1 MEEKKLNFKNEK
13 NKFLKDIYNDYYK
26 KIYILCFKILNN
38 NDDALDATQETF
50 IQVYKSIDSLKD
62 INKFNSWINKIAISK
77 CSYIIRKNKNI
88 FSTNDELNYV
98 EDDTNI
104 PDVIICEDEKK
115 QLIFKAINKLTL
127 KKRVVILLYY
137 YSELKLED
145 ISRILEIPIGTV
157 KSRLNSAKKDLKTY
171 LEPNKKDF
179 KIYGTY
185 LPLLLLLQ
193 FDPNL
198 KINKKYL
205 YKYYKNKLLLY
216 IQKITI
222 FKKYY
227 FSNLFIKLGI
237 LFILIPNVY
246 TQIQKY
252 YFKNN
257 IIPNNSV
264 ELEILHENKDT
275 YEEDL
280 TPPEILGANDI
291 SIKIGDKFDIS
302 KDVYVIDNS
311 NTPVTAYAYGYINTN
326 FKGTYAI
333 TYVAIDKNQNK
344 TIIKRQINV
353 I

>member
-1 MEEKKLNFKNEK
+1 MEEKKFNFKNEK

-50 IQVYKSIDSLKD
+50 IQVYKSIDSLRN

-77 CSYIIRKNKNI
+77 CSYIIRKNKNV
-88 FSTNDELNYV
+88 FSRNDELTYV
-98 EDDTNI
+98 EYDINT
-104 PDVIICEDEKK
+104 PDVILCEDEKK

-137 YSELKLED
+137 YSELKIED
-145 ISRILEIPIGTV
+145 ISRILDIPIGTV

-171 LEPNKKDF
+171 LETNEKDF

-185 LPLLLLLQ
+185 LPLLLLLR
-193 FDPNL
+193 FDTNL
-198 KINKKYL
+198 KINKKYF
-205 YKYYKNKLLLY
+205 YKYYRNKLLLY
-216 IQKITI
+216 IKKITI
-222 FKKYY
+222 FKRYY

-237 LFILIPNVY
+237 SFILIPTIY

-257 IIPNNSV
+257 ILPNNSLG
-264 ELEILHENKDT
+264 LEVLHDNKDT
-275 YEEDL
+275 HEEDL
-280 TPPEILGANDI
+280 IPPEIIGANDTT
-291 SIKIGDKFDIS
+291 IKIGDEFDIS

-311 NTPVTAYAYGYINTN
+311 NSPVTAYAYGYVNTK
-326 FKGTYAI
+326 FKGTYII

-344 TIIKRQINV
+344 TIIERQIKV